1 MRFTVSFVVAGLAA
15 AVVPA
20 AAQAQPPDPPRV
32 IVRDTAR
39 PGTSRAYQGRNN
51 GPEQTERFSRKVK
64 LGRDGRVSLSN
75 ISGDV
80 TVTAG
85 SGDEVSIDAVKR
97 TRGDKSELAVVQI
110 TVEDRPG
117 RVDIRTEG
125 EQNRSDRSRRG
136 NQVSVDYTLTVPATA
151 SVELH
156 SISGSVKVT
165 GVHGGVRAETISGN
179 VTAIDTPKLELAKT
193 VSGDVTLTGASEGDV
208 SAGSISGNVI
218 VKNVKARG
226 LDLSTISGN
235 VSVTDA
241 VCERLGIK
249 SVNGNVEYAGS
260 IAKGGRYDITSHSGN
275 IRLMLANPA
284 GFELNATSFSG
295 SIRSELQLTIGGDGS
310 SRDTGRS
317 RDRGMNNRSMRATY
331 GDGSATLSVRTF
343 SGDIVV
349 AKR

>member
-1 MRFTVSFVVAGLAA
+1 MRFTVSFVVAGFAA
-15 AVVPA
+15 AAVPA
-20 AAQAQPPDPPRV
+20 AAQPQPPDPPRV
-32 IVRDTAR
+32 VLRDTIR
-39 PGTSRAYQGRNN
+39 PGTVRVYQGRNI

-64 LGRDGRVSLSN
+64 LGRDGRVSLTN

-80 TVTAG
+80 TVTGG

-125 EQNRSDRSRRG
+125 EQNRSDRYRRG
-136 NQVSVDYTLTVPATA
+136 NQVSIDYTLTVPASA
-151 SVELH
+151 SLELH

-165 GVHGGVRAETISGN
+165 GVQGGVRAETISGN
-179 VTAIDTPKLELAKT
+179 VTTIDTPKLELAKT
-193 VSGDVTLTGASEGDV
+193 VSGDVSLTGTAEGDV
-208 SAGSISGNVI
+208 SAGSISGNVV
-218 VKNVKARG
+218 VKNLKARG

-241 VCERLGIK
+241 VCDRLGIK
-249 SVNGNVEYAGS
+249 SVNGNVEYAGT
-260 IAKGGRYDITSHSGN
+260 IAKAGRYDITSHSGN

-295 SIRSELQLTIGGDGS
+295 SIRSELALTIGGDAGR
-310 SRDTGRS
+310 RDTGRS
-317 RDRGMNNRSMRATY
+317 RDRGMSSHSMRATY

>member
-15 AVVPA
+15 AAVPA
-20 AAQAQPPDPPRV
+20 AAQPQQPPDPPRV
-32 IVRDTAR
+32 ILRDAIRPATAR
-39 PGTSRAYQGRNN
+39 VYQGRNN

-64 LGRDGRVSLSN
+64 LGRDGRVSLTN

-125 EQNRSDRSRRG
+125 EQNRSDRNRRG
-136 NQVSVDYTLTVPATA
+136 NQVSVDYTLTVPVSA

-179 VTAIDTPKLELAKT
+179 VSAIDTPKLELAKT

-241 VCERLGIK
+241 VCERLGVK

-284 GFELNATSFSG
+284 GFELSATSFSG
-295 SIRSELQLTIGGDGS
+295 SIRSELALTIGGDTP
-310 SRDTGRS
+310 RDGGRS
-317 RDRGMNNRSMRATY
+317 RDRGMNSHSMRATY

>member
-15 AVVPA
+15 AAMPA
-20 AAQAQPPDPPRV
+20 AAQPQPPDPPRV
-32 IVRDTAR
+32 VVRDTAR
-39 PGTSRAYQGRNN
+39 PGTMRAYQGRDN

-64 LGRDGRVSLSN
+64 LGRDGRVSLTN
-75 ISGDV
+75 IAGDV
-80 TVTAG
+80 TITAG

-125 EQNRSDRSRRG
+125 EQNRVDRSRRG
-136 NQVSVDYTLTVPATA
+136 NHVSVDYTLTVPASA
-151 SVELH
+151 SLELH

-165 GVHGGVRAETISGN
+165 GVHGSVRAETISGN
-179 VTAIDTPKLELAKT
+179 VTAADTPKLELAKT
-193 VSGDVTLTGASEGDV
+193 VSGDVTLSGASEGDV
-208 SAGSISGNVI
+208 SAGSISGNVV

-226 LDLSTISGN
+226 LDLSTVSGN

-241 VCERLGIK
+241 VCERLGIR

-260 IAKGGRYDITSHSGN
+260 IAKAGRYDITSHSGN

-295 SIRSELQLTIGGDGS
+295 SIRSELPLTMGGGAS
-310 SRDTGRS
+310 TRETGRG
-317 RDRGMNNRSMRATY
+317 RDRGMNSHNMRATY